1 MIENDYQKIKEEV
14 LRNYN
19 YFQKNISNLKGL
31 EYIKNQGEEEKII
44 ESIRKLAED
53 VKNDKFKLMV
63 LGEAKSGK
71 STFIN
76 AYLGVNLLPTGILQC
91 TSSIIKIK
99 YGEKI
104 KLIATKGDNN
114 FIEHEEINKIQRF
127 LKENGAINEK
137 YRDIP
142 VDLINYEIFFK
153 KNGEKI
159 YEKEIDEFI
168 NGIMNEKEP
177 GTDDE
182 KYKKLI
188 KEYINSKKD
197 GDWRNL
203 IKEISIEY
211 PFESDDMRGIEII
224 DSPGVNA
231 IGGLGSIT
239 EDYIKNV
246 NAIIFLHSVEVPIES
261 KALQELIIKNSIN
274 RDTSFLVLTKAG
286 KLSSKNLEEKF
297 NEAYKY
303 YQNIINKEQILA
315 VDSLLRLYRIEIKNS
330 KKTFEE
336 LCEYIDENEN
346 SIDPAITACFSR
358 TTKNLED
365 LIKKIE
371 NKSNF
376 LHLSKVVDKFGRKS
390 FYLLAKDFLKTMEE
404 FYKRISSKLEQDK
417 GILDIIDPKIIQE
430 KISKIIAEIEEK
442 EDIANI
448 KVQSIDREYNSIIN
462 EKIKYE
468 IEEYSRSMNEIVT
481 FEELEKHFFYFRN
494 HLKNYQENIIK
505 EIQEKC
511 NREII
516 YTDTIND
523 YSYLIPEFT
532 SEDFEKIKKETEK
545 DSEEVEEYENGIT
558 FRKVEYIHK
567 YSQDKHVN
575 KIKDSITDRANEI
588 SNKLSKYLCS
598 YLTNTIEKYEKIL
611 QKNIDTRKDELK
623 KTEVLYEN
631 NEKLIE
637 KKLKIEEIL
646 GAIYKSKQ
654 ENEKIIKVIKKIIR
668 FIEGDRNEII

>member
-211 PFESDDMRGIEII
+211 PFESDDMKGIEII

>member
-31 EYIKNQGEEEKII
+31 EYIKSQGEEERVM

-53 VKNDKFKLMV
+53 IKNDKFKLMV

-99 YGEKI
+99 YGEKL

-114 FIEHEEINKIQRF
+114 FIEYKEIDKIQRF

-168 NGIMNEKEP
+168 NGIMSEKEP

-188 KEYINSKKD
+188 KEYISSKKD
-197 GDWRNL
+197 EEWKNL

-261 KALQELIIKNSIN
+261 KALQ
-274 RDTSFLVLTKAG
+274 
-286 KLSSKNLEEKF
+286 
-297 NEAYKY
+297 
-303 YQNIINKEQILA
+303 
-315 VDSLLRLYRIEIKNS
+315 
-330 KKTFEE
+330 
-336 LCEYIDENEN
+336 
-346 SIDPAITACFSR
+346 
-358 TTKNLED
+358 
-365 LIKKIE
+365 
-371 NKSNF
+371 
-376 LHLSKVVDKFGRKS
+376 
-390 FYLLAKDFLKTMEE
+390 
-404 FYKRISSKLEQDK
+404 
-417 GILDIIDPKIIQE
+417 
-430 KISKIIAEIEEK
+430 
-442 EDIANI
+442 
-448 KVQSIDREYNSIIN
+448 
-462 EKIKYE
+462 
-468 IEEYSRSMNEIVT
+468 
-481 FEELEKHFFYFRN
+481 
-494 HLKNYQENIIK
+494 
-505 EIQEKC
+505 
-511 NREII
+511 
-516 YTDTIND
+516 
-523 YSYLIPEFT
+523 
-532 SEDFEKIKKETEK
+532 
-545 DSEEVEEYENGIT
+545 
-558 FRKVEYIHK
+558 
-567 YSQDKHVN
+567 
-575 KIKDSITDRANEI
+575 
-588 SNKLSKYLCS
+588 
-598 YLTNTIEKYEKIL
+598 
-611 QKNIDTRKDELK
+611 
-623 KTEVLYEN
+623 
-631 NEKLIE
+631 
-637 KKLKIEEIL
+637 
-646 GAIYKSKQ
+646 
-654 ENEKIIKVIKKIIR
+654 
-668 FIEGDRNEII
+668 

>member
-31 EYIKNQGEEEKII
+31 EYIKSQGEEERVI

-53 VKNDKFKLMV
+53 IKNDKFKLMV

-99 YGEKI
+99 YGEKL

-114 FIEHEEINKIQRF
+114 FIEYKEIDKIQRF

-168 NGIMNEKEP
+168 NGIMSEKEP

-188 KEYINSKKD
+188 KEYISSKKD
-197 GDWRNL
+197 EEWKNL

-376 LHLSKVVDKFGRKS
+376 LYLSKIVDKFGRKS

-448 KVQSIDREYNSIIN
+448 KVQAIDREYNSIIN
-462 EKIKYE
+462 EKIKCE
-468 IEEYSRSMNEIVT
+468 MERYSRSMNEMVS

-545 DSEEVEEYENGIT
+545 DSEEIEEYEKGIT

-598 YLTNTIEKYEKIL
+598 YLTNAIEKYEGIL

-623 KTEVLYEN
+623 KTEGLYEN

-654 ENEKIIKVIKKIIR
+654 ENEKIIKTIKKIIR
-668 FIEGDRNEII
+668 FIEGDRDEII

>member
-177 GTDDE
+177 GTDDK

-211 PFESDDMRGIEII
+211 PFESDDMKGIEII

-448 KVQSIDREYNSIIN
+448 KVQAIDREYNSIIN

-654 ENEKIIKVIKKIIR
+654 ENEKIIKVIKKNIR

>member
-211 PFESDDMRGIEII
+211 PFESDDMKGIEII

-442 EDIANI
+442 EDIANT
-448 KVQSIDREYNSIIN
+448 KVQAIDREYNSIIN

-558 FRKVEYIHK
+558 FRKIEYIHK

-654 ENEKIIKVIKKIIR
+654 ENEKIIKVIKKNIR

>member
-31 EYIKNQGEEEKII
+31 EYIKSQGEEERVI

-53 VKNDKFKLMV
+53 IKNDKFKLMV

-99 YGEKI
+99 YGEKL

-114 FIEHEEINKIQRF
+114 FIEYKEIDKIQRF

-168 NGIMNEKEP
+168 NGIMSEKEP

-188 KEYINSKKD
+188 KEYISSKKD
-197 GDWRNL
+197 EEWKNL

-376 LHLSKVVDKFGRKS
+376 LYLSKIVDKFGRKS

-448 KVQSIDREYNSIIN
+448 KVQAIDREYNSIIN
-462 EKIKYE
+462 EKIKCE
-468 IEEYSRSMNEIVT
+468 MEKYSRSMNEMVS

-545 DSEEVEEYENGIT
+545 DSEEIEEYEKGIT

-598 YLTNTIEKYEKIL
+598 YLTNAIEKYEGIL

-654 ENEKIIKVIKKIIR
+654 ENEKIIKTIKKIIR
-668 FIEGDRNEII
+668 FIEGDRDEII